1 MSRNGC
7 RAAIL
12 CWLVGVCWLC
22 AGVAALA
29 WTLAGGGK

>member
-7 RAAIL
+7 RAAVL
-12 CWLVGVCWLC
+12 CWLFGVFWLC

-29 WTLAGGGK
+29 WNWGAK